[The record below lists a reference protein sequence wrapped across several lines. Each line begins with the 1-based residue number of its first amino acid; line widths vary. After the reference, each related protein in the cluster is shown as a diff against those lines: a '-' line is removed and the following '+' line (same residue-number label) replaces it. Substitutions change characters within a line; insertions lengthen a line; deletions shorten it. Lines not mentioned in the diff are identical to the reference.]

1 MIYYQV
7 DNFDFQLPHFENAWA
22 KTIEYMFRLLPSA
35 RQESVWM
42 DVFATA
48 VSYFNR
54 FISEYREDPGKALP
68 KERRAFGNLDG
79 ILGPDWY
86 GILGVVCMGLAVKMK
101 GCPLI
106 DQGLLEGLTAE
117 KE

>member
-1 MIYYQV
+1 
-7 DNFDFQLPHFENAWA
+7 
-22 KTIEYMFRLLPSA
+22 
-35 RQESVWM
+35 M

-54 FISEYREDPGKALP
+54 FASMYRENLVKDLP
-68 KERRAFGNLDG
+68 KVPNECRAFRN
-79 ILGPDWY
+79 WF